1 MKQSIKKTNRLTK
14 ILEIYAEC
22 RIRRFNSNINLL
34 YTRLVPINIF
44 NKYIASYYTR
54 TH

>member
-1 MKQSIKKTNRLTK
+1 MKQSIKKTNQSAK

-22 RIRRFNSNINLL
+22 KIRRFNSNNNLL
-34 YTRLVPINIF
+34 HTRLVPINIY
-44 NKYIASYYTR
+44 NKYTTLDYTR